1 MITLKPELSN
11 LETEWTSLL
20 MLKYV
25 VLWGNFRS
33 QNIKYLILKETDGD
47 KMVLIISLKM
57 IFFSFLHKE
66 ILDCNKTLNV
76 LLWVLF

>member
-1 MITLKPELSN
+1 MITLKPELSD
-11 LETEWTSLL
+11 LETEWTSLP
-20 MLKYV
+20 MLKHV

>member
-1 MITLKPELSN
+1 MITLKPELSD